1 MATIVSK
8 KAQNLIGSEIIK
20 LAAEINEK
28 IRQGRKIY
36 NFTIGDFNP
45 KIFPIPDELKQHII
59 GEYYKEQTNYPPAD
73 GVPELREAVSGFLQH
88 YGKLDYP
95 KNEILIA
102 GGARPLIYAIYQTIV
117 DPGEKVIFP
126 VPSWNNN
133 HYTYLSSGQ
142 QVIVETHPEN
152 NFMPTP
158 EELRPHIPDAVMVAL
173 CSPLNPTGT
182 TFAKEQLEAICD
194 MIIEEN
200 KRRGEAQKPLYLLYD
215 QIYWLLTIGDTE
227 HHDPVSL
234 RPEMK
239 EYTIYV
245 DGISKGFAATGVRV
259 GWSFGP
265 EAIINKMKA
274 ILGHV
279 GAWSPKAEQLAT
291 AAFMK
296 DFKAVDRYL
305 AWIRQTVKTRF
316 DRFYEGFAALK
327 SEGLPVDV
335 ISPQAAIY
343 MTIRFDL
350 KGKKT
355 SEGKTLE
362 TTDDVTAY
370 LLDEASF
377 AVVPFYAFGSARESS
392 WYRLSVGTS
401 VAEEI
406 PEIIEKLRTALR
418 KLS

>member
-1 MATIVSK
+1 
-8 KAQNLIGSEIIK
+8 
-20 LAAEINEK
+20 
-28 IRQGRKIY
+28 
-36 NFTIGDFNP
+36 
-45 KIFPIPDELKQHII
+45 
-59 GEYYKEQTNYPPAD
+59 
-73 GVPELREAVSGFLQH
+73 
-88 YGKLDYP
+88 
-95 KNEILIA
+95 
-102 GGARPLIYAIYQTIV
+102 
-117 DPGEKVIFP
+117 
-126 VPSWNNN
+126 
-133 HYTYLSSGQ
+133 
-142 QVIVETHPEN
+142 
-152 NFMPTP
+152 
-158 EELRPHIPDAVMVAL
+158 
-173 CSPLNPTGT
+173 
-182 TFAKEQLEAICD
+182 

-200 KRRGEAQKPLYLLYD
+200 KRRGEGQKPLYLLYD

-305 AWIRQTVKTRF
+305 AWIRETVKTRF

-355 SEGKTLE
+355 SGGKTLE